1 MKGYTT
7 TGVVFF
13 MWFFFYYGGDNLV
26 TINGQKYQLADG
38 IKVSEY
44 LETEGIDKGTI
55 AIELNGEILPKSR
68 YEETVLSDGDKIE
81 IVNFVG
87 GG

>member
-1 MKGYTT
+1 M
-7 TGVVFF
+7 
-13 MWFFFYYGGDNLV
+13 V